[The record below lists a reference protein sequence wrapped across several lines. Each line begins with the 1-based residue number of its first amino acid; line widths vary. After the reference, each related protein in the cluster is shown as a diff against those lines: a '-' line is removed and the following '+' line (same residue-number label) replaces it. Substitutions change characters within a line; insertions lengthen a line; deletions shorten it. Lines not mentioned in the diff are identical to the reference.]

1 MDINEMNLTEIQKR
15 LAQIRDVELRAED
28 ANIEA
33 LEKEVADLEVRKG
46 EIEAY
51 QKRTKEAQAL
61 TEDKSLGKIV
71 ETKENKSME
80 NKQIEERAKALV
92 ENGKFKMD
100 TRALLVSGGTIALPT
115 VVDQNIMDAYGPE
128 VSSLVDLVNVYDAT
142 GMGTHRVPYESAG
155 MTAYAETEGSAGT
168 ASDVTF
174 GYVDLTPNDFDALS
188 YVSKQIRKQSPA
200 NYENKVVRAA
210 RAALR
215 QKASKQIVDAV
226 VASSLATKKTVTGT
240 TIGASFLRDLVMELG
255 GAEGI
260 GAGTLVLTK
269 EDLIAF
275 GDVRGT
281 NELQA
286 VYEITPD
293 AADPNR
299 GTIKDGGLV
308 VPYIL
313 NKNLTPLSTAT
324 ADANCMFYADLKCIE
339 LDYWGEVEVRVS
351 EDYKFAEGLLT
362 VRGET
367 LLDADLVVKGGAVV
381 LAYDKP

>member
-1 MDINEMNLTEIQKR
+1 MDINEMNLTEIQER

-33 LEKEVADLEVRKG
+33 LEKEVEDLEVRKG

-92 ENGKFKMD
+92 EHGKVKMD
-100 TRALLVSGGTIALPT
+100 TRSLLVSGGTIALAT
-115 VVDQNIMDAYGPE
+115 EVDNDIKDIYGPQ
-128 VSSLVDLVNVYDAT
+128 VSSLVDLVDIFDAT

-155 MTAYAETEGSAGT
+155 MSANAETEGSAGT

-188 YVSKQIRKQSPA
+188 YISKQIRKQSPVA
-200 NYENKVVRAA
+200 YEQKVVASA
-210 RAALR
+210 RTALR
-215 QKASKQIVDAV
+215 AKASKSIVDAV
-226 VASSLATKKTVTGT
+226 VASSLAVKKTVTST
-240 TIGASFLRDLVMELG
+240 TIGATFLRDLVVLLG
-255 GAEGI
+255 GDEGI
-260 GAGTLVLTK
+260 GAGTLVLNKT
-269 EDLIAF
+269 DLIAL
-275 GDVRGT
+275 GDIRGT

-286 VYEITPD
+286 VFEITPD
-293 AADPNR
+293 PADPNR

-313 NKNLTPLSTAT
+313 NKNLTALSTAS
-324 ADANCMFYADLKCIE
+324 ADANCMIYADLKSIE
-339 LDYWGEVEVRVS
+339 LDYWGETEVKVS

-362 VRGET
+362 VRGEA
-367 LLDADLVVKGGAVV
+367 LLDADLVRKGAAVV
-381 LAYDKP
+381 LVYDKP